1 MGRRKLYSRRFLIG
15 LDRVQVQNLVDMSN
29 ALGLTYSEVV
39 GYLLSY
45 YQLGKTNLPAN
56 NLYDLFLKH

>member
-15 LDRVQVQNLVDMSN
+15 LDRVQAQNIVDMSN

-39 GYLLSY
+39 GYLMDY
-45 YQLGKTNLPAN
+45 YQLGKNEVAS
-56 NLYDLFLKH
+56 K